1 MKIIILFIIYSLF
14 YFLKNIYIQIHYKL
28 IIHIYHLVKNI
39 IIINLLLIL
48 DILDRLLEILIE
60 IIKFIHKMI
69 LIINYNLLNGT
80 ISFDHISKFKGF
92 IMYYITS
99 LKVILLKL
107 MIYLESNKT
116 KW

>member
-1 MKIIILFIIYSLF
+1 MYGCKYITVISYVRNINRFYKI
-14 YFLKNIYIQIHYKL
+14 NA
-28 IIHIYHLVKNI
+28 
-39 IIINLLLIL
+39 LLLIL